1 MFYLYPKHYFY
12 AKSVAFNYHKAY
24 LEISLLQQ
32 ICLGKLVRCY
42 KIPVGYSKEDLVIC
56 EHTGTLSLF
65 VRLYLTTHEFFQHSY
80 KGNTILNFI
89 SNYHRFYYYWIT
101 RYHKV
106 QQFLSL
112 SPLYFISLYCFYI
125 KNSYHFSCNRRLCSR
140 LLFSSN
146 PSYEYYIFS
155 ESVFLC
161 KREYNTFIPNDINKK
176 DNNVIFKKPFL

>member
-1 MFYLYPKHYFY
+1 M
-12 AKSVAFNYHKAY
+12 
-24 LEISLLQQ
+24 
-32 ICLGKLVRCY
+32 GKLVRCY
-42 KIPVGYSKEDLVIC
+42 KIPVGYFEGR
-56 EHTGTLSLF
+56 TSLF
-65 VRLYLTTHEFFQHSY
+65 VSIKGHYHYLLDY
-80 KGNTILNFI
+80 ILLPMNFSNIVIRGTQSWIFI
-89 SNYHRFYYYWIT
+89 SNNHRFYCYWIT

-112 SPLYFISLYCFYI
+112 APLYFISLYCFYI

-161 KREYNTFIPNDINKK
+161 KREYNTYIYKTCWF
-176 DNNVIFKKPFL
+176 FAG